1 MVVIL
6 DIEVLEKGPMVG
18 EKIGNPATIGSDGK
32 VYYRQ
37 GKAELILMSSTA
49 RCLRPTITRT
59 PTPTPEEVPPPPPR
73 GQVRTPAAR
82 DHLPRHQHQ
91 AR

>member
-32 VYYRQ
+32 VY
-37 GKAELILMSSTA
+37 
-49 RCLRPTITRT
+49 
-59 PTPTPEEVPPPPPR
+59 
-73 GQVRTPAAR
+73 
-82 DHLPRHQHQ
+82 
-91 AR
+91 